1 MCPRTCRNELYCK
14 IKSYLFLDVSFD
26 DLEMYNV
33 TLGVHEASYVHTN
46 NFSHPYSELCLRIC
60 QTMN

>member
-26 DLEMYNV
+26 ELLMYNV
-33 TLGVHEASYVHTN
+33 TLGVHEASYVFTQTTFLIPTA
-46 NFSHPYSELCLRIC
+46 NFPLEFVR
-60 QTMN
+60 Q